1 MGPTAMSVDAAIFST
16 MGFGILMAML
26 ILSVFLWSIS
36 KKNRAQTQRRHAH
49 QKTGI
54 HSHSHNKI

>member
-1 MGPTAMSVDAAIFST
+1 MSVDAAIFST